1 VYITEEY
8 RASVK
13 GVLDNALQGS
23 EAANFEFPLF
33 TKDQKRVEV
42 LLNATTR
49 RDVNGNVVG
58 VIGVGQDVTERKQAE
73 LEMTR
78 VAKELQTFIDTA
90 NAPIFGID
98 SSGLVNEWNNMAAK
112 ITGFPRDEVMGRN
125 LVEVYITEEFR
136 ASVKEVFDNALQG
149 SEAANFEFPL
159 FTKDQKRR
167 EVLLNATT
175 RRDVSGNVVGVIG
188 VGQDVT
194 KRKQAE
200 LEMTRVATE
209 LQTFID
215 TANAPIFGIDSNGNV
230 NEWNNMAAKITGFT
244 RDEVMGKNLVEVYIT
259 QEFRASV
266 KDVLDNAL
274 QGSEAANFEF
284 PLFTKDQKRVEVL
297 LNATTRRDVSGNVVG
312 VIGVGQDITER
323 KQAEQEKS
331 RVAKELQTFI
341 DTANAPIFGIDAQGL
356 VNEWNNKAV
365 EITGFSRD
373 EVMGQNLVE
382 VYITEEFRAS
392 VKEVFDNALAGQE
405 AANFEFPL
413 FTKDQRRLE
422 VLLNATSRRD
432 VTGKIVGVIGV
443 GQDITEMRRLMN
455 QEAIFNQAQA
465 ANAAKS
471 QFLANM
477 SHEMRTP
484 LNVIMG
490 MSQLILDTSLSAE
503 ARKFTEQIMTS
514 SESLLFLINEIL
526 DLTKIEAGQLELFN
540 TNFDLRQVI
549 EEAVDSVASR
559 ALRKGLEICS
569 YLDLHT
575 VSYMIGDP
583 DRLRQILLNL
593 LSNAIKFTKAGQVYV
608 LVEQEESS
616 QTHNVFRFKVYDSGI
631 GIPEKGLKKLFA
643 RFSQV
648 DSSTTR
654 EFGGTGL
661 GLAISKEFAELM
673 NGSMGVNSTP
683 GVGSCFWFT
692 ATLQKAES
700 DQLPMCISM
709 TPKSSAMLVA
719 HNETLRNTLMR
730 VLDALGM
737 VVNAVSHTSHLDVN
751 TLQEDVVILC
761 PAAQYEEGRSV
772 EMADVPI
779 DGDDL
784 QTVWKFVHSG
794 SHARRELKSIV
805 LCPLTQ
811 LAQAAEFR
819 RLPGCDVISR
829 PVRVAVLRDALAQ
842 ALNLDVSNW
851 AESIANFHQS
861 EAAKTSDAALFP
873 YEITGTR
880 ILVAMVDAGQR
891 MVLKAM
897 LTRETHQCA
906 LCQNMS
912 ELAGMLKQRQVKAQ
926 GWNYDVVFIE
936 YSSEDDGNHYAE
948 LSMVESIRRLESIED
963 LGRMANQSLTRL
975 IVIGVVREGAEA
987 DRKVCLEAGMNFC
1000 IGKPIVRQAVTDAMG
1015 FLTAAREGSPDSM
1028 NIQGG
1033 ETSSDS
1039 AQVPGGRRSTAIEVN
1054 PGRSGSAVAAGADG
1068 SDAVAKNIRVLVVDD
1083 DHGQRIV
1090 LKSMLQKSGYDVDT
1104 AEDGADAIK
1113 AVQRVA
1119 YDVVLMDGFMPNKTG
1134 WEATAQIRADEEAND
1149 DKKRLVIIGVTGAT
1163 SREDEEKCF
1172 NSGMTD
1178 IISKPVKREA
1188 LCAKINTHTAQ
1199 LQTSEGAAS
1208 TPPHPS
1214 TPQARVSDGGRV
1226 GGQKYAVVITSDKTQ
1241 QVVIKRI
1248 MSTLSL
1254 AAIFCATEE
1263 ACMKQ
1268 IQEIGVLNVTVIII
1282 DTGAAGLRVVGAI
1295 NQLRKMI
1302 DGDKPDLFPIFAI
1315 AGQEQLTELKLMGFS
1330 GVLSKPLNPE
1340 AVKEAVLSH
1349 IASTTEGDGERC
1361 CCMMRDNIVRV
1372 HAVSNRINSLCNVK
1386 ESGAVPCGDTVS
1398 MDAQYSTFLC
1408 VVLTAYV
1415 TVYVLVGI
1423 SGSGGVSSP
1432 SKLQETKEVRVLIVE
1447 DHWANRR
1454 LLEAMLKKQVMR
1466 VEMIATQRGGE
1477 TERGSNLLCL
1487 F

>member
-1 VYITEEY
+1 
-8 RASVK
+8 
-13 GVLDNALQGS
+13 
-23 EAANFEFPLF
+23 
-33 TKDQKRVEV
+33 
-42 LLNATTR
+42 
-49 RDVNGNVVG
+49 
-58 VIGVGQDVTERKQAE
+58 
-73 LEMTR
+73 
-78 VAKELQTFIDTA
+78 
-90 NAPIFGID
+90 
-98 SSGLVNEWNNMAAK
+98 
-112 ITGFPRDEVMGRN
+112 MGRN
-125 LVEVYITEEFR
+125 LVEVYITEEYR
-136 ASVKEVFDNALQG
+136 ASVKE
-149 SEAANFEFPL
+149 
-159 FTKDQKRR
+159 
-167 EVLLNATT
+167 
-175 RRDVSGNVVGVIG
+175 
-188 VGQDVT
+188 
-194 KRKQAE
+194 
-200 LEMTRVATE
+200 
-209 LQTFID
+209 
-215 TANAPIFGIDSNGNV
+215 
-230 NEWNNMAAKITGFT
+230 
-244 RDEVMGKNLVEVYIT
+244 
-259 QEFRASV
+259 
-266 KDVLDNAL
+266 VLDNAL
-274 QGSEAANFEF
+274 QGS
-284 PLFTKDQKRVEVL
+284 
-297 LNATTRRDVSGNVVG
+297 
-312 VIGVGQDITER
+312 
-323 KQAEQEKS
+323 
-331 RVAKELQTFI
+331 
-341 DTANAPIFGIDAQGL
+341 
-356 VNEWNNKAV
+356 
-365 EITGFSRD
+365 
-373 EVMGQNLVE
+373 
-382 VYITEEFRAS
+382 
-392 VKEVFDNALAGQE
+392 E

-987 DRKVCLEAGMNFC
+987 DRKVCLKAGMNFC
-1000 IGKPIVRQAVTDAMG
+1000 IEKPIVRQAVTDAMG